1 MSEKQHSLDLSSLEN
16 DYDIVGEIKE
26 SGGIRTFTATRKDA
40 GSKRR
45 DDLTG
50 VLISVV
56 TTPKGDEGNAL
67 AHVAADTK
75 LLSRMQH
82 RRLIPVLEGRWLGN
96 DAFAVVTQR
105 VNDATLADKIAGR
118 EEFTNPRV
126 AAILREVNGLL
137 EWAREQNVVHR
148 HVTPSQIFL
157 EPKTD
162 RVRVRFGVAPIS
174 RVQKVDAETEDARTI
189 VRLAMTMLT
198 GVDDPEIFETK
209 CLADLRSDLPKR
221 LCEATTELMREDRP
235 HTAADVTSYL
245 AMIGMADPLFL
256 GEEEE
261 KRIRADVLEEQ
272 RVEREKLA
280 NERADFERM
289 MAEQKAQFEK
299 TMVDE
304 RAKFEKALTAEREK
318 LEKERA
324 ELTKAVAAER
334 EKLQRAV
341 REERAALEARR
352 TELEGVVA
360 AQRAALEKA
369 AIEDRRQIEK
379 LRAELKHAGEL
390 EIERKREAA
399 LEDVDDGESTLD
411 DEVYAAP
418 GFIPPTILPLED
430 IVFEDDTE
438 LMRDERFEVAPID
451 TSVDLPEL
459 YDEPEPTVESPVVVG
474 AAGAEPK
481 VVAAKKDR
489 KKWLVPVGLA
499 SLVAVLGA
507 GAIAL
512 NSRATPTQPVAKAPA
527 ANATV
532 ATAPSGTLPPPAV
545 PLPSAPVVDSVGGS
559 IAAAPAD
566 SAGVVTPVAPK
577 PKPKPKPKPVAVD
590 SAQTNAPRTFGDS
603 LFAIPTLP
611 KPKLDTVIP
620 KRDTTVRPDTNP

>member
-16 DYDIVGEIKE
+16 DYDIVGEIKS
-26 SGGIRTFTATRKDA
+26 SGGIRTFTATRKDN

-50 VLISVV
+50 VLIAVA

-82 RRLIPVLEGRWLGN
+82 RRLIPVIEGRWLGN
-96 DAFAVVTQR
+96 DSFAVVTQR
-105 VNDATLADKIAGR
+105 INDASLADKIAGR
-118 EEFTNPRV
+118 ETFTNPRV

-137 EWAREQNVVHR
+137 EWAREQNIVHR
-148 HVTPSQIFL
+148 HVTPDQVFL

-174 RVQKVDAETEDARTI
+174 RVQKMDAETEDARTI

-198 GVDDPEIFETK
+198 GVDDPQVFETH

-221 LCEATTELMREDRP
+221 LCEATTTLMAEDRS

-280 NERADFERM
+280 NERADFERL

-299 TMVDE
+299 TMTDE

-318 LEKERA
+318 LEKERQ
-324 ELTKAVAAER
+324 ELTKAVGAER

-352 TELEGVVA
+352 TELEGIVA
-360 AQRAALEKA
+360 AQRAELEKTA
-369 AIEDRRQIEK
+369 ADDRRQIEK

-399 LEDVDDGESTLD
+399 LEDVDDEASSLD
-411 DEVYAAP
+411 DDAYAAP
-418 GFIPPTILPLED
+418 GFIPPPILPLEVM
-430 IVFEDDTE
+430 VFEDDTD

-451 TSVDLPEL
+451 SKVDLPEL
-459 YDEPEPTVESPVVVG
+459 YEAPEPTRESPAVIQAPVK
-474 AAGAEPK
+474 AGPEGE
-481 VVAAKKDR
+481 KKR
-489 KKWLVPVGLA
+489 KWLVPAGVALVVALA
-499 SLVAVLGA
+499 GA
-507 GAIAL
+507 GAIAMG
-512 NSRATPTQPVAKAPA
+512 SRRTPTQPAAVTAPA
-527 ANATV
+527 PKAAVASAPAGTV
-532 ATAPSGTLPPPAV
+532 LPPPAV
-545 PLPSAPVVDSVGGS
+545 PLPAAPVVDSSAGS
-559 IAAAPAD
+559 VVPTRDSLAPAPAAPA
-566 SAGVVTPVAPK
+566 AQRPRPVARPRAVVT
-577 PKPKPKPKPVAVD
+577 D
-590 SAQTNAPRTFGDS
+590 SVRATEPRSFGDS

-611 KPKLDTVIP
+611 RPRLDTAVP
-620 KRDTTVRPDTNP
+620 RRDTTVRPDTVP